1 MDTTNFNDFALSKSL
16 LKALSE
22 QGYQKPTE
30 IQQAAIPVLLKGSDL
45 FASAQTGTG
54 KTAAFALPMLQL
66 LDERRTKRPK
76 DRAIRALILT
86 PTRELALQIDESFR
100 AYGRHVPLRTAVVLG
115 GVSSSA
121 QIRALRRNP
130 DILVAT
136 PGRLLDL
143 LGQGHI
149 RLNNVEMLV
158 LDEADR
164 MLDMGFIHDVRKIV
178 GKVPSNRQ
186 TMLFSATL
194 PNDVIQLASSMLK
207 DPVRI
212 SISPTFEVADN
223 ITQKILF
230 VEQMHKNALLK
241 NILKDKT
248 IGKALVFTRTKH
260 MARRL
265 SQQLCQQ
272 GISADSI
279 HSNKSQSARQVALAD
294 FDKGRVRVL
303 VATDIVAR
311 GIDVDGITHVINYE
325 LPNEAESYVHR
336 IGRTA
341 RAGADGIALSFCN
354 TEELALLGSIEK
366 LTKQPLPA
374 MEDHPFH
381 SSGIALLRGVYSSIS
396 RAKTTHT
403 RSHRRPGGRRPLRRR
418 VAAGQR

>member
-1 MDTTNFNDFALSKSL
+1 MDKKNFNDFALSKSL

-22 QGYQKPTE
+22 QGYQKPTD
-30 IQQAAIPVLLKGSDL
+30 IQQAAIPVLLTGDDL

-54 KTAAFALPMLQL
+54 KTAAFSLPILQVL
-66 LDERRTKRPK
+66 GERRVRRPK

-100 AYGRHVPLRTAVVLG
+100 AYGRHLPLRTAVVLG
-115 GVSSSA
+115 GVNAST
-121 QIRALRRNP
+121 QIKALRRHP

-136 PGRLLDL
+136 PGRFLDL
-143 LGQGHI
+143 FGQGHI
-149 RLNNVEMLV
+149 RLNDVEMLV

-164 MLDMGFIHDVRKIV
+164 MLDMGFIHDVRRIV
-178 GKVPSNRQ
+178 AKVPSDRQ

-194 PNDVIQLASSMLK
+194 PEAVIRLASSMLK
-207 DPVRI
+207 DPKHI
-212 SISPTFEVADN
+212 SVSPKVPVAAN

-241 NILKDKT
+241 EMLADKA

-260 MARRL
+260 KAKHL
-265 SQQLCQQ
+265 SQQLSKH
-272 GISADSI
+272 GIPTDSI
-279 HSNKSQSARQVALAD
+279 HSNKSQNARQRALAN
-294 FDKGRVRVL
+294 FDQGLVKVL

-341 RAGADGIALSFCN
+341 RAGADGVALSFCN
-354 TEELALLGSIEK
+354 TDELALLGSIEK
-366 LTKQPLPA
+366 LTKHALPA
-374 MEDHPFH
+374 MEDHRFH
-381 SSGIALLRGVYSSIS
+381 SSSIALLRGLYSGT
-396 RAKTTHT
+396 AKPKTPA
-403 RSHRRPGGRRPLRRR
+403 RSHRRPGARRSTRRH
-418 VAAGQR
+418 VAGWQR

>member
-1 MDTTNFNDFALSKSL
+1 MDTKRFNDFALSKSL

-22 QGYQKPTE
+22 QGYHTPTDIQK
-30 IQQAAIPVLLKGSDL
+30 AAIPVLLAGQDV

-54 KTAAFALPMLQL
+54 KTAAFSLPILEALGQ
-66 LDERRTKRPK
+66 RCAKRPK
-76 DRAIRALILT
+76 DRAIRALVLT

-100 AYGRHVPLRTAVVLG
+100 AYGRHLPLRTAVVLG
-115 GVSSSA
+115 GVNA
-121 QIRALRRNP
+121 ATQIKALRRHP
-130 DILVAT
+130 QILVAT
-136 PGRLLDL
+136 PGRFLDL
-143 LGQGHI
+143 YNQGHI
-149 RLNNVEMLV
+149 RLDDVEMLV

-178 GKVPSNRQ
+178 AKVPSQRQ

-194 PNDVIQLASSMLK
+194 PDAVVRLASSMLRE
-207 DPVRI
+207 PVRL
-212 SISPTFEVADN
+212 SVSPTMPVARN

-230 VEQMHKNALLK
+230 VEQMHKKALLK
-241 NILKDKT
+241 DMLADKT

-260 MARRL
+260 RAKHL
-265 SQQLCQQ
+265 SQQLSKH

-279 HSNKSQSARQVALAD
+279 HSNKSQNARQRALAN
-294 FDKGRVRVL
+294 FDRGRVKVL

-354 TEELALLGSIEK
+354 TDELPLLGSIEK
-366 LTKQPLPA
+366 LTKHVLPA
-374 MEDHPFH
+374 MEEHRFH
-381 SSGIALLRGVYSSIS
+381 SPSIALLRKCYSGTKKP
-396 RAKTTHT
+396 KTST
-403 RSHRRPGGRRPLRRR
+403 RSSRRSGTRRSSRKR
-418 VAAGQR
+418 VAGWQR

>member
-30 IQQAAIPVLLKGSDL
+30 IQQAAIPILLKGSDL